1 MGDNLS
7 MLNLNYIIAA
17 VITMVVSYL
26 LGSISFSIIITKK
39 SKLKADIR
47 TMGSGNAGFTNVLRS
62 VGKVQAILTMLGDFL
77 KCVLAILFSRFVF
90 TSKLLFETQ
99 NYETIQYA
107 AYLAGL
113 CFFLG
118 HIYPCFFN
126 FKGGKGVLTAAAIVL
141 MTDWRIF
148 FIAIGV
154 FLICLIVSKIVS
166 LSSII
171 SVSVYPISTFVIGY
185 FWDYNFNKVSLEYV
199 LIVTALSVIISF
211 FIIYSHRSNI
221 KRLKNGTE
229 KKISVKK
236 N

>member
-1 MGDNLS
+1 MLS
-7 MLNLNYIIAA
+7 LNYIIAII
-17 VITMVVSYL
+17 ITMIVSYL

-77 KCVLAILFSRFVF
+77 KCVLAIFFSRLVF
-90 TSKLLFETQ
+90 TSQILFESP
-99 NYETIQYA
+99 NYEIVQYS

-113 CFFLG
+113 CCFLG

-126 FKGGKGVLTAAAIVL
+126 FKGGKGVLTAAAILL
-141 MTDWRIF
+141 MTDWR
-148 FIAIGV
+148 V
-154 FLICLIVSKIVS
+154 FLISITAFLVCLLISKIIS
-166 LSSII
+166 LGSIAAA
-171 SVSVYPISTFVIGY
+171 SVYPISTFLLGY
-185 FWDYNFNKVSLEYV
+185 FVDYNFNKVSLTYV
-199 LIVTALSVIISF
+199 LITTAFSVVISF
-211 FIIYSHRSNI
+211 FILYSHRSNI
-221 KRLKNGTE
+221 KRLKDGTE

>member
-113 CFFLG
+113 CCFLG

-148 FIAIGV
+148 FI
-154 FLICLIVSKIVS
+154 VSKIVS

-171 SVSVYPISTFVIGY
+171 AVSVYPISTFVIGY
-185 FWDYNFNKVSLEYV
+185 FWDYNFNKVSLQYV

>member
-1 MGDNLS
+1 MLS
-7 MLNLNYIIAA
+7 LNYIIAII
-17 VITMVVSYL
+17 ITMIVSYL

-77 KCVLAILFSRFVF
+77 KCVLAIFFSRIVF
-90 TSKLLFETQ
+90 TSQILFESP
-99 NYETIQYA
+99 NYEIVQYS

-113 CFFLG
+113 CCFLG

-126 FKGGKGVLTAAAIVL
+126 FKGGKGVLTAAAILL
-141 MTDWRIF
+141 MTDWR
-148 FIAIGV
+148 V
-154 FLICLIVSKIVS
+154 FLISITAFLVCLLISKIIS
-166 LSSII
+166 LGSIAAA
-171 SVSVYPISTFVIGY
+171 SVYPISTFLLGY
-185 FWDYNFNKVSLEYV
+185 FVDYNFNKVSLTYV
-199 LIVTALSVIISF
+199 LITTAFSVVISF
-211 FIIYSHRSNI
+211 FILYSHRSNI
-221 KRLKNGTE
+221 KRLKDGTE